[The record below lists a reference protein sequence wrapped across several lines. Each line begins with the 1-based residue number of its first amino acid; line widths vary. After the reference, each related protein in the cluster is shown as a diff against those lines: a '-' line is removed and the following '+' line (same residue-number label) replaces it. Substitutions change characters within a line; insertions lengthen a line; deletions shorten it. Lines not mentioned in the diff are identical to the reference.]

1 MAFIRMW
8 KNISVAKKLYAVVG
22 LMAFLIAIELFTLL
36 FAMNTLS
43 AVRAFVMGEGLW
55 TKAQKDAVHS
65 LYQYALY
72 GDEKHY
78 VEFHNHLEVN
88 QGDHYA
94 RIELSKPNF
103 DYEVVRDGFL
113 QGKNHPDDID
123 GMIKLLL
130 RAHQISYIH
139 TAIVAWTEADALLAE
154 LRDVAEEINAM
165 VKAGGKDSMEMT
177 LALNRVAVI
186 NERLTEEEI
195 KFSSSLG
202 AGSRWL
208 ERLLMVFLVLTVLT
222 IESTGILMT
231 FLFSRNLSNN
241 LNELKEI
248 ADEVGRGNFS
258 RLAPIHSK
266 DEIGQLAEAINRMI
280 LSLKVSEDRVRSMNE
295 GLEETIRLRTHE
307 LTLINARLSQSQ
319 QMYHD
324 LVNTIDGVVWEATI
338 GGSGYTFVSE
348 RASTMLGYNL
358 NDWKAKLHFW
368 QSIVVPEDHKIF
380 EQENYFSP
388 EGKRDRQLEYRVT
401 KADGSVIW
409 IKDYVKVIPPKDGEP
424 GKLRGIMVD
433 ITERKQAEIKLLSAQ
448 AEAIKATQA
457 KSEFLANMSH
467 EIRTPLNAI
476 IGMSELAMDTD
487 SRTELED
494 YLKTVKLSADALLAL
509 INDILD
515 LSKIEAGHLKLEES
529 DFDLRQ
535 HCENAV
541 ELAAVS
547 IKNKKIE
554 LKMDVADGVPQRLR
568 GDAGRLM
575 QILLNLLSNGI
586 KFTNHGSVTVRICGA
601 TQLPNRNYKVQ
612 FEVEDTGIGMTEKEM
627 SHLFSPFTQAD
638 STTARKYGGTGL
650 GLCITK
656 KLLELMKGSIR
667 VRSRKGV
674 GTVFSFDLELE
685 PSVGRSQSLTLESEK
700 AAEINYERLRV
711 LIVDDNATNQKV
723 IERFLK
729 KIGCRVE
736 VAGNGEEAIAAFR
749 RGGLDLIFMD
759 CQMPELD
766 GYEATRIIRS
776 IEKES
781 KSESR
786 LPIVALTA
794 HALSGDREKCMQA
807 GMDDYVSKP
816 VSLNTLKQTI
826 ERWYAMNSTS
836 KVTKIKESQEVQM
849 LPRVS
854 YSHLDELQ
862 SLDEGGTELIQQLIE
877 IFDEQSRLH
886 IQTIK
891 KAMPK
896 RDFQSIQRAAHS
908 FKSTSHNVG
917 AKRLADICE
926 QIEVGAMAGGEV
938 DGLIGMMESEAEFA
952 NQELRTF
959 LQKKCA

>member
-1 MAFIRMW
+1 MAFVRSW
-8 KNISVAKKLYAVVG
+8 KNVSVATKLYAVVG

-78 VEFHNHLEVN
+78 VDFNKHLEVN

-103 DYEVVRDGFL
+103 NYEIVRNGFL

-130 RAHQISYIH
+130 RAHQISYIRE
-139 TAIVAWTEADALLAE
+139 AIRAWTEADALLME
-154 LRDVAEEINAM
+154 LRDTAEEIRTL
-165 VKAGGKDSMEMT
+165 VKARSSGSPEMT
-177 LALNRVAVI
+177 QVLNRVAVI
-186 NERLTEEEI
+186 NEQLTAKEI
-195 KFSSSLG
+195 TFSSSLG

-208 ERLLMVFLVLTVLT
+208 ERLLMIFLVLTVLT
-222 IESTGILMT
+222 IESTGILLT

-241 LNELKEI
+241 LKELKDTAE
-248 ADEVGRGNFS
+248 EVGRGNFS
-258 RLAPIHSK
+258 RLATVYSR
-266 DEIGQLAEAINRMI
+266 DEIGQLAEALNRMI
-280 LSLKVSEDRVRSMNE
+280 LSLKASEDRVRSMNE

-307 LTLINARLSQSQ
+307 LMLTNARLSHSQ
-319 QMYHD
+319 QMYQD
-324 LVNTIDGVVWEATI
+324 LVNTIDGVVWEAMI

-348 RASTMLGYNL
+348 RASTMLGYDL
-358 NDWKAKLHFW
+358 SDWKTKLHFW
-368 QSIVVPEDHKIF
+368 QSIVVPEDHRVF
-380 EQENYFSP
+380 ERENYFLP
-388 EGKRDRQLEYRVT
+388 EGKRDRQLEYRVI
-401 KADGSVIW
+401 KADGSIIW

-433 ITERKQAEIKLLSAQ
+433 ITERKEAEIKLQSAQ
-448 AEAIKATQA
+448 AEAVKATHA

-476 IGMSELAMDTD
+476 IGMSELAMDAD
-487 SRTELED
+487 SRAELED
-494 YLKTVKLSADALLAL
+494 YLRTVKLSADALLAL

-535 HCENAV
+535 HCADAI
-541 ELAAVS
+541 ELAGVS

-554 LKMDVADGVPQRLR
+554 LKMEVAEGVPQRLR

-575 QILLNLLSNGI
+575 QILLNLLSNGV
-586 KFTNHGSVTVRICGA
+586 KFTNSGSVTVRVNSA
-601 TQLPNRNYKVQ
+601 VQLSNRNYKIQ

-627 SHLFSPFTQAD
+627 SHLFSPFTQGD

-656 KLLELMKGSIR
+656 KLLELMNGSIR
-667 VRSRKGV
+667 VRSQKGV

-685 PSVGRSQSLTLESEK
+685 AAVGRARSLSLESEASPEISF
-700 AAEINYERLRV
+700 AALKILV
-711 LIVDDNATNQKV
+711 VDDNATNQKV
-723 IERFLK
+723 LERFLR
-729 KIGCRVE
+729 KIGCKVE
-736 VAGNGEEAIAAFR
+736 VAGNGEEGIAAYR

-766 GYEATRIIRS
+766 GYEATKIIRS

-781 KSESR
+781 ETKTR

-794 HALSGDREKCMQA
+794 HALSGDREKCLQA

-826 ERWYAMNSTS
+826 ERWCAMNSTS
-836 KVTKIKESQEVQM
+836 KVSRIKESQEVQM
-849 LPRVS
+849 IPRIS
-854 YSHLDELQ
+854 YAHLDELQ
-862 SLDEGGTELIQQLIE
+862 SLDEDGTGLLQQLIE
-877 IFDEQSRLH
+877 IFGEQSRLH
-886 IQTIK
+886 VQTIK
-891 KAMPK
+891 NAMK
-896 RDFQSIQRAAHS
+896 TNDFQPIQRSAHS

-926 QIEVGAMAGGEV
+926 QIEVGAMAGGDLTALV
-938 DGLIGMMESEAEFA
+938 GMMEQEAEFA
-952 NQELRTF
+952 NQELQLF